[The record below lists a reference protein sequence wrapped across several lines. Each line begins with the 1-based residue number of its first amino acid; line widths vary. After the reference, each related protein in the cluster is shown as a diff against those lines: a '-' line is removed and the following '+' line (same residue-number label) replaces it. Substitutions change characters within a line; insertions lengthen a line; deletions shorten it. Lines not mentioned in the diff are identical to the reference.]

1 MIRQNLNRLSS
12 ERMRGVDAGMPNPK
26 EALQLSDEAGPTG
39 I

>member
-1 MIRQNLNRLSS
+1 MIRQNLDRLSP
-12 ERMRGVDAGMPNPK
+12 ERMRGVDAGMPNQK